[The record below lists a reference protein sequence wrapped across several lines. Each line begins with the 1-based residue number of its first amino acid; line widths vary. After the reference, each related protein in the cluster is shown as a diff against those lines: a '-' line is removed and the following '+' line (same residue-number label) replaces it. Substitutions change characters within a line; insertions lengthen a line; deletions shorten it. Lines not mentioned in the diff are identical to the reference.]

1 MNCSHCGQ
9 LISPEANYCPAC
21 GTRVSTHIESEQ
33 PTAIVP
39 DLPTRQPEEAP
50 PSPGTIDQ
58 PHATKN
64 ARPLETFL
72 RHEFPSTWL
81 AVVLQIITFGIW
93 PVHYMKQLTEW
104 LDEAQGGH
112 PNDSTS
118 PWISVEFIAANFV
131 FAYGNAVA
139 SLLSLSDA
147 ENLAY
152 FVFSSIIGLIAFV
165 LHVLWAFKVRTQ
177 LHHLWRWDFQTSGLL
192 SGFLTFLL
200 QYLYLNYKILQMKAR
215 SDTTPIT

>member
-1 MNCSHCGQ
+1 MNCSNCGQ
-9 LISPEANYCPAC
+9 LLASGTNYCPAC
-21 GTRVSTHIESEQ
+21 GTQVSPHIESEQ
-33 PTAIVP
+33 PSAIVP
-39 DLPTRQPEEAP
+39 DLPTPRPEEAP
-50 PSPGTIDQ
+50 RSPGTIDQ
-58 PHATKN
+58 PHATKSV
-64 ARPLETFL
+64 RPLEAFL
-72 RHEFPSTWL
+72 RHEFPATWL
-81 AVVLQIITFGIW
+81 AVVMQIITFGIW

-112 PNDSTS
+112 PNDSTL

-215 SDTTPIT
+215 SDTTPSA